1 MLYMYIRLPSL
12 PEGKSIGNLQS
23 HKDKQVNVFFVLQ
36 RQFNFK
42 FAAIN
47 YISEQKSWVCQ
58 SSYELK
64 MDRIELT
71 DGDCTPVN
79 ILKNL
84 TGDNG
89 VYFIQNMCHTPTQW

>member
-23 HKDKQVNVFFVLQ
+23 HEDKQVNVFFVLQ

-47 YISEQKSWVCQ
+47 YISEQKS
-58 SSYELK
+58 
-64 MDRIELT
+64 
-71 DGDCTPVN
+71 
-79 ILKNL
+79 
-84 TGDNG
+84 
-89 VYFIQNMCHTPTQW
+89 